1 MEIINAVYVRMNVLL
16 EELGIRAFDLYREIS
31 GLKEKTARLHV
42 SWQGEAFE
50 EYHRVLMK
58 DLSVMEVTAIDAIY
72 IHRLLKEALTEYQ
85 KMEMR
90 ISETVGG
97 LKL

>member
-1 MEIINAVYVRMNVLL
+1 METINAIYVRMNVLL
-16 EELGIRAFDLYREIS
+16 EELGIKVWELYREIS
-31 GLKEKTARLHV
+31 GLKEKTAKLHV

-50 EYHRVLMK
+50 VYHRVLMK
-58 DLSVMEVTAIDAIY
+58 DLSVMEVTAVDAIY
-72 IHRLLKEALTEYQ
+72 IHRLLKEALAQYQ

-97 LKL
+97 LKQ